1 MENCFYLVSHM
12 VILVVILRPSFIFGI
27 NFACRS
33 IDLRN
38 RLGALPTTMEEESD
52 EEEGQRNN
60 EIPKTYQD
68 LLATVTKKLQK
79 QKRNHGKHDK

>member
-1 MENCFYLVSHM
+1 
-12 VILVVILRPSFIFGI
+12 
-27 NFACRS
+27 
-33 IDLRN
+33 
-38 RLGALPTTMEEESD
+38 MEEESD

-79 QKRNHGKHDK
+79 QKRNHGKHEK